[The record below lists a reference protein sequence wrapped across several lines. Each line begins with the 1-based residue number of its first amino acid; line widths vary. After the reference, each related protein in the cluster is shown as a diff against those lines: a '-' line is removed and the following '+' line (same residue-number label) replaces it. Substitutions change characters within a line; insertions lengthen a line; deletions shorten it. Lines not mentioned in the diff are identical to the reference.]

1 MIVDEVQT
9 GCAATGKF
17 WAHDHWNLKSP
28 PDFVTFAK
36 KMITCGVFHRPELSM
51 VTPGRHFNTWMGDPL
66 RAHMTATQN
75 EVIREDNL
83 IEQAAHSGKYLHDR
97 MLELRDKHPDI
108 VQSPRAK
115 GTIQAWDCKD
125 TETRDAVIAELKL
138 QGVHCGP
145 SSFRGIRYRPSL
157 YFEPRHADI
166 LTDALDKAIK
176 NVTGEVYTHMHID
189 IQTPLR

>member
-17 WAHDHWNLKSP
+17 WAHDHWNLSSP

-83 IEQAAHSGKYLHDR
+83 IEQAETSGKYLHDK
-97 MLELRDKHPDI
+97 MLELRDKHP
-108 VQSPRAK
+108 
-115 GTIQAWDCKD
+115 
-125 TETRDAVIAELKL
+125 
-138 QGVHCGP
+138 GV
-145 SSFRGIRYRPSL
+145 
-157 YFEPRHADI
+157 
-166 LTDALDKAIK
+166 
-176 NVTGEVYTHMHID
+176 V
-189 IQTPLR
+189 